1 MLEGL
6 RRRYPSSTVKS
17 GLGLSCNLLFISSNT
32 AGVWD
37 VPLSSSEQSGKVHT
51 SAPTH
56 TPSPEV
62 RGGLSPAVT
71 VAAPALSQTGR
82 NECPLLRAG
91 GGKRRAMV
99 RGDFRF
105 LCYHHR
111 CIRNLPLQPRRA
123 GWQPG
128 WQHRALQRVLVCVCE
143 REGEGRDVRLAGNA
157 APRS

>member
-6 RRRYPSSTVKS
+6 NLRYPSSPEKS
-17 GLGLSCNLLFISSNT
+17 GLGLSCKPPLHIQQYGRGLRRSSLEFRAIRKGSYICTHSHAISWSQRRAQPSSN
-32 AGVWD
+32 
-37 VPLSSSEQSGKVHT
+37 SG
-51 SAPTH
+51 S
-56 TPSPEV
+56 PS
-62 RGGLSPAVT
+62 
-71 VAAPALSQTGR
+71 LSQTGR
-82 NECPLLRAG
+82 HECPLLHVG

-99 RGDFRF
+99 RGDFGF
-105 LCYHHR
+105 LCYHHC

-143 REGEGRDVRLAGNA
+143 REGEGRDVHLAGNA